1 MLAEIPAILILVGIA
16 AYIVLAGAD
25 FGAPFWTLTARGE
38 RADQIR
44 QQTHRSMAP
53 VWEANHVWL
62 IFVLVVCWTAYP
74 EVFGSL
80 FSTLWIPLLLAAIGI
95 VLRAT
100 SYVVGG
106 EADRPAIVWVS
117 TASSLLTPFFLG
129 TVIGAI
135 AGGRVPL
142 GNAAGDP
149 ITSWVNPVSFT
160 VGILAVIFCAYLAAV
175 YLAADANRSGERGLA
190 DAFRIR
196 GIAAGVVSGLVA
208 VGGLLVLN
216 ADDAVIYDGLVSG
229 DGLIALLISGLAGIG
244 AILLLVGRRFT
255 EARIAAA
262 LATAAVVAGWGL
274 AQSPDILPG
283 LTIDEAAAPDNVIIA
298 LLFAIGVGLLVLVPS
313 IVLLYGLVLEG
324 RFDSDDPAAS
334 AAGSVAAAEE
344 HPISAPE
351 RRAVA
356 GVFFLLGAGALLSL
370 ALDGGPF
377 FYLGILM
384 LFGGVV
390 TGTITL
396 ARSLLHT
403 AVD

>member
-1 MLAEIPAILILVGIA
+1 LLAEIPAILILVGIA

-38 RADQIR
+38 RAEQIR

-74 EVFGSL
+74 DVFASL

-106 EADRPAIVWVS
+106 EADRPAIIWIS

-160 VGILAVIFCAYLAAV
+160 IGILAVVFCAYLAAV
-175 YLAADANRSGERGLA
+175 YLAADANRSGEQGLA
-190 DAFRIR
+190 DAFRTR

-208 VGGLLVLN
+208 VGGLLVMG
-216 ADDAVIYDGLVSG
+216 ADDATIYDGLVSG
-229 DGLIALLISGLAGIG
+229 DGLIAIVISGLAGIG
-244 AILLLVGRRFT
+244 AILLLAGRRFT
-255 EARIAAA
+255 GARIAAA

-298 LLFAIGVGLLVLVPS
+298 LLFAIGIGLLVLVPS

-334 AAGSVAAAEE
+334 AAGSVAAAEA

-356 GVFFLLGAGALLSL
+356 GVFFLLGAGALFSL
-370 ALDGGPF
+370 ALDGGFF
-377 FYLGILM
+377 FYLGIVM
-384 LFGGVV
+384 LFSGVV
-390 TGTITL
+390 AGTVTL

>member
-1 MLAEIPAILILVGIA
+1 MLAEIPAILILIGIA

-38 RADQIR
+38 RAEQIR

-100 SYVVGG
+100 AYVVGG

-160 VGILAVIFCAYLAAV
+160 IGILAVVFCAYLAAV
-175 YLAADANRSGERGLA
+175 YLAADANRSGEKGLA
-190 DAFRIR
+190 DAFRTR
-196 GIAAGVVSGLVA
+196 GIAAGIVSGLVA
-208 VGGLLVLN
+208 AGGLLVMG
-216 ADDAVIYDGLVSG
+216 ADDATIYDGLVSG
-229 DGLIALLISGLAGIG
+229 DGLIALVISGLAGIG
-244 AILLLVGRRFT
+244 AILLLAGRRFT

-324 RFDSDDPAAS
+324 RFDSEPGADAEPRKPA
-334 AAGSVAAAEE
+334 GEVQ
-344 HPISAPE
+344 PIRAPE

-356 GVFFLLGAGALLSL
+356 GVFFLLGAGAAMSL
-370 ALDGGPF
+370 ALDGGF
-377 FYLGILM
+377 LFYLAIAM
-384 LFGGVV
+384 LFAGVV

>member
-38 RADQIR
+38 RAEEIR

-80 FSTLWIPLLLAAIGI
+80 FSTLWIPLLLAALGI

-106 EADRPAIVWVS
+106 EADRPVVVWIS
-117 TASSLLTPFFLG
+117 TASSLLAPFFLG

-135 AGGRVPL
+135 AGGTVPL

-149 ITSWVNPVSFT
+149 ITSWLNPISIT

-175 YLAADANRSGERGLA
+175 YLAADANRSGRPDLA
-190 DAFRIR
+190 DAFRTR
-196 GIAAGVVSGLVA
+196 AIAAGVVSGLVA
-208 VGGLLVLN
+208 VAGLLVMGT
-216 ADDAVIYDGLVSG
+216 DDSSIYDGLVSG
-229 DGLIALLISGLAGIG
+229 GGLVAVIISGMAGIG
-244 AILLLVGRRFT
+244 AIGLLV
-255 EARIAAA
+255 ARKFSGARVAAA

-313 IVLLYGLVLEG
+313 IALLYGLVLEG
-324 RFDSDDPAAS
+324 RFDPATGDGGSQAS
-334 AAGSVAAAEE
+334 SPVR
-344 HPISAPE
+344 PIDRPE
-351 RRAVA
+351 RRAVF
-356 GVFFLLGAGALLSL
+356 GVFALLGGGALLSL
-370 ALDGGPF
+370 SMDGGF
-377 FYLGILM
+377 FLYLGVLM
-384 LFGGVV
+384 LFAGVV
-390 TGTITL
+390 TGAITL

-403 AVD
+403 AAD

>member
-38 RADQIR
+38 QAEKIR

-80 FSTLWIPLLLAAIGI
+80 FSTLWIPLLLAALGI

-106 EADRPAIVWVS
+106 EADRPVVVWIS
-117 TASSLLTPFFLG
+117 TASSLLAPFFLG

-135 AGGRVPL
+135 AGGTVPL

-149 ITSWVNPVSFT
+149 ITSWLNPISIT

-175 YLAADANRSGERGLA
+175 YLAADANRSGNPDLA
-190 DAFRIR
+190 DAFRTR
-196 GIAAGVVSGLVA
+196 AIAAGVVSGLVA
-208 VGGLLVLN
+208 VAGLLVMGT
-216 ADDAVIYDGLVSG
+216 DDSSIYDGLVSG
-229 DGLIALLISGLAGIG
+229 GGLVAVIISGLAGIG
-244 AILLLVGRRFT
+244 AIVLLV
-255 EARIAAA
+255 ARKFSGARVAAA

-298 LLFAIGVGLLVLVPS
+298 LLFAIGIGLLVLIPS
-313 IVLLYGLVLEG
+313 IALLYGLVLEG
-324 RFDSDDPAAS
+324 RFDTGTGEGAS
-334 AAGSVAAAEE
+334 PAGSPVRPID
-344 HPISAPE
+344 HPG
-351 RRAVA
+351 RRAVL
-356 GVFFLLGAGALLSL
+356 GVFALLGGGALLSL
-370 ALDGGPF
+370 SMDGGF
-377 FYLGILM
+377 FLYLGVLM
-384 LFGGVV
+384 LFAGVV
-390 TGTITL
+390 AGAITL

-403 AVD
+403 AAD

>member
-1 MLAEIPAILILVGIA
+1 MLAEIPAILILMGIA

-38 RADQIR
+38 RAEEIR

-74 EVFGSL
+74 DVFGSL
-80 FSTLWIPLLLAAIGI
+80 FSTLWIPLLLAALGI

-106 EADRPAIVWVS
+106 EADRPVVVWIS
-117 TASSLLTPFFLG
+117 TASSLLAPFFLG

-135 AGGRVPL
+135 AGGTVPL

-149 ITSWVNPVSFT
+149 ITSWVNPISIT
-160 VGILAVIFCAYLAAV
+160 VGILAVVFCAYLAAV
-175 YLAADANRSGERGLA
+175 YLAADAKRSGESGLA
-190 DAFRIR
+190 DAFRAR

-208 VGGLLVLN
+208 VAGLLVMGM
-216 ADDAVIYDGLVSG
+216 DDSSIYDGLTSG
-229 DGLIALLISGLAGIG
+229 AGLIAVIISGLAGIG
-244 AILLLVGRRFT
+244 AIVLLVARRFSA
-255 EARIAAA
+255 ARVAAA

-298 LLFAIGVGLLVLVPS
+298 LLFAIGIGLLVLVPS
-313 IVLLYGLVLEG
+313 IALLYGLVLDG
-324 RFDSDDPAAS
+324 RFDTATGEGGPR
-334 AAGSVAAAEE
+334 AGS
-344 HPISAPE
+344 PITPIDRPE
-351 RRAVA
+351 RRAVI
-356 GVFFLLGAGALLSL
+356 GVFALLGGGALLSL
-370 ALDGGPF
+370 SMDGGF
-377 FYLGILM
+377 FLYLGVLM
-384 LFGGVV
+384 LFAGVV
-390 TGTITL
+390 TGAITL
-396 ARSLLHT
+396 ARSLLST
-403 AVD
+403 VVE

>member
-38 RADQIR
+38 RAEEIR

-80 FSTLWIPLLLAAIGI
+80 FSTLWIPLLLAALGI

-106 EADRPAIVWVS
+106 EADRPVVVWIS
-117 TASSLLTPFFLG
+117 TASSLLAPFFLG

-135 AGGRVPL
+135 AGGTVPL

-149 ITSWVNPVSFT
+149 ITSWLNPISIT

-175 YLAADANRSGERGLA
+175 YLAADANRSGRPDLA
-190 DAFRIR
+190 DAFRTR
-196 GIAAGVVSGLVA
+196 AIAAGVVSGLVA
-208 VGGLLVLN
+208 VAGLLVMGT
-216 ADDAVIYDGLVSG
+216 DDSSIYDGLVSG
-229 DGLIALLISGLAGIG
+229 GGLVAVIISGMAGIG
-244 AILLLVGRRFT
+244 AIGLLV
-255 EARIAAA
+255 ARKFSGARVAAA

-313 IVLLYGLVLEG
+313 IALLYGLVLEG
-324 RFDSDDPAAS
+324 RFDPATGDGGPQ
-334 AAGSVAAAEE
+334 AGSPVK
-344 HPISAPE
+344 PIDRPE
-351 RRAVA
+351 RRAVF
-356 GVFFLLGAGALLSL
+356 GVFALLGGGALLSL
-370 ALDGGPF
+370 SMDGGF
-377 FYLGILM
+377 FLYLGVLM
-384 LFGGVV
+384 LFAGVV
-390 TGTITL
+390 IGAITL

-403 AVD
+403 AAD

>member
-38 RADQIR
+38 RAEEIR

-80 FSTLWIPLLLAAIGI
+80 FSTLWIPLLLAALGI

-106 EADRPAIVWVS
+106 EADRPVVVWIS
-117 TASSLLTPFFLG
+117 TASSLLAPFFLG

-135 AGGRVPL
+135 AGGTVPL

-149 ITSWVNPVSFT
+149 ITSWLNPISIT

-175 YLAADANRSGERGLA
+175 YLAADAHRSGRPDLA
-190 DAFRIR
+190 DAFRTR
-196 GIAAGVVSGLVA
+196 AIAAGVVSGLVA
-208 VGGLLVLN
+208 VAGLLVMGT
-216 ADDAVIYDGLVSG
+216 DDSSIYDGLVSG
-229 DGLIALLISGLAGIG
+229 GGLVAVIISGIAGIG
-244 AILLLVGRRFT
+244 AIGLLV
-255 EARIAAA
+255 ARKFSGARVAAA

-283 LTIDEAAAPDNVIIA
+283 LTLDEAAAPDNVIIA
-298 LLFAIGVGLLVLVPS
+298 LLFAIGIGLLVLVPS
-313 IVLLYGLVLEG
+313 IALLYGLVLEG
-324 RFDSDDPAAS
+324 RFDPATGDGGPQANTP
-334 AAGSVAAAEE
+334 VR
-344 HPISAPE
+344 PIDRPE
-351 RRAVA
+351 RRAVF
-356 GVFFLLGAGALLSL
+356 GVFALLGGGALLSL
-370 ALDGGPF
+370 SMDGGF
-377 FYLGILM
+377 FLYLGVLM
-384 LFGGVV
+384 LFAGVV
-390 TGTITL
+390 TGAITL

-403 AVD
+403 AAD

>member
-44 QQTHRSMAP
+44 EQTHRSMAP

-74 EVFGSL
+74 EVFGSI
-80 FSTLWIPLLLAAIGI
+80 FSTLWIPLLLAALGI

-106 EADRPAIVWVS
+106 EADRPVVVWIS
-117 TASSLLTPFFLG
+117 TASSLLAPFFLG

-135 AGGRVPL
+135 AGGTVPL

-149 ITSWVNPVSFT
+149 ITSWVNPISIT

-175 YLAADANRSGERGLA
+175 YLAADANRSGHPGLA
-190 DAFRIR
+190 DAFRTR
-196 GIAAGVVSGLVA
+196 AIAAGVVSGLVA
-208 VGGLLVLN
+208 VAGLLVMGT
-216 ADDAVIYDGLVSG
+216 DDSSIYDGLTSG
-229 DGLIALLISGLAGIG
+229 AGLVAVIISGLAGIG
-244 AILLLVGRRFT
+244 AIVLLV
-255 EARIAAA
+255 ARKFSAARVAAA

-298 LLFAIGVGLLVLVPS
+298 LLFAIGIGLLVLVPS
-313 IVLLYGLVLEG
+313 IALLYGLVLDG
-324 RFDSDDPAAS
+324 RFDSATEDGGS
-334 AAGSVAAAEE
+334 RAGS
-344 HPISAPE
+344 PIKPIDSPE
-351 RRAVA
+351 RRAVL
-356 GVFFLLGAGALLSL
+356 GVLALLGGGALLSL
-370 ALDGGPF
+370 SMDGGF
-377 FYLGILM
+377 FLYLGVLM
-384 LFGGVV
+384 LFAGVV
-390 TGTITL
+390 TGAITL
-396 ARSLLHT
+396 ARSLLST
-403 AVD
+403 VAE

>member
-38 RADQIR
+38 RAEEIR

-80 FSTLWIPLLLAAIGI
+80 FSTLWIPLLLAALGI

-106 EADRPAIVWVS
+106 EADRPVVVWIS
-117 TASSLLTPFFLG
+117 TASSLLAPFFLG

-135 AGGRVPL
+135 AGGTVPL

-149 ITSWVNPVSFT
+149 ITSWLSPISIT

-175 YLAADANRSGERGLA
+175 YLAADANRSGRPDLA
-190 DAFRIR
+190 DAFRTR
-196 GIAAGVVSGLVA
+196 AIAAGVVSGLVA
-208 VGGLLVLN
+208 VAGLLVMGT
-216 ADDAVIYDGLVSG
+216 DDSSIYDGLVSG
-229 DGLIALLISGLAGIG
+229 GGLVAVIISGMAGIG
-244 AILLLVGRRFT
+244 AIGLLV
-255 EARIAAA
+255 ARKFSGARVAAA

-313 IVLLYGLVLEG
+313 IALLYGLVLEG
-324 RFDSDDPAAS
+324 RFDPATGDGGSQAS
-334 AAGSVAAAEE
+334 SPVR
-344 HPISAPE
+344 PIDRPE
-351 RRAVA
+351 RRAVF
-356 GVFFLLGAGALLSL
+356 GVFALLGGGALLSL
-370 ALDGGPF
+370 SMDGGF
-377 FYLGILM
+377 FLYLGVLM
-384 LFGGVV
+384 LFAGVV
-390 TGTITL
+390 TGAITL

-403 AVD
+403 AAD